1 MSSIASKSVHGIIWS
16 AIERFSLQGIQFL
29 IGIILARLLSP
40 SDFGMIGMLSI
51 FLSVS
56 QTFIDCGFSNALIRQ
71 KETTSKDYD
80 TAFVVN
86 FAISIFAFVILFI
99 AAPYIASFYNM
110 PDLQPITR
118 AVSTTLIINSL
129 FAVHKVKLTKIIDF
143 KTQSK
148 ASFGAAFISGG
159 LGIFLAYN
167 GLGVWSLVYQAI
179 SNSFLNLFFMIILLK
194 WFPKPIFHK
203 DSFHTLFGFGSK
215 LLIAS
220 IISSIYSNIY
230 NIVIGKKFS
239 ASNLGYYTRAD
250 HLANFPSQNIAG
262 ILSRVTYPILSQ
274 IQDDTEHLKSIYIK
288 YLQIA
293 CFTVFPLMM
302 GLAALAK
309 PLIIIMLGEKWIPSV
324 ILLQITCI
332 GLMFDPICNINLN
345 LLYVK
350 GRSDLVLKL
359 EIIKKSIAIAI
370 LIFSLQFGLTGLCIG
385 RAIYGIIATILNMTY
400 TKNFIGLSIWGQAKL
415 ILPSLI
421 LSLAMAVVLYK
432 LTLLNFNIF
441 AQLIFGT
448 TSGFLFY
455 IGFAKIF
462 KMKEFAILINLTKQ
476 NLFKRRTKLK
486 D

>member
-1 MSSIASKSVHGIIWS
+1 
-16 AIERFSLQGIQFL
+16 
-29 IGIILARLLSP
+29 
-40 SDFGMIGMLSI
+40 
-51 FLSVS
+51 
-56 QTFIDCGFSNALIRQ
+56 
-71 KETTSKDYD
+71 
-80 TAFVVN
+80 
-86 FAISIFAFVILFI
+86 
-99 AAPYIASFYNM
+99 
-110 PDLQPITR
+110 
-118 AVSTTLIINSL
+118 
-129 FAVHKVKLTKIIDF
+129 
-143 KTQSK
+143 
-148 ASFGAAFISGG
+148 
-159 LGIFLAYN
+159 
-167 GLGVWSLVYQAI
+167 
-179 SNSFLNLFFMIILLK
+179 
-194 WFPKPIFHK
+194 
-203 DSFHTLFGFGSK
+203 
-215 LLIAS
+215 
-220 IISSIYSNIY
+220 
-230 NIVIGKKFS
+230 
-239 ASNLGYYTRAD
+239 
-250 HLANFPSQNIAG
+250 
-262 ILSRVTYPILSQ
+262 
-274 IQDDTEHLKSIYIK
+274 
-288 YLQIA
+288 
-293 CFTVFPLMM
+293 MM

-324 ILLQITCI
+324 ILLQIICI

-359 EIIKKSIAIAI
+359 EIVKKSIAIAI
-370 LIFSLQFGLTGLCIG
+370 LILSLQFGLIGLCIG